1 MPLIKCPDCG
11 REVSDSAENCLQCGA
26 PISPKETGAEYVGR
40 SVGAFVRFVLAVIV
54 SGFTWLVLDVAVVS
68 GIEDN
73 MAYYI
78 VPLVIFFAIMF
89 AFRFV
94 LWAIIILIGL
104 AFIFEN

>member
-40 SVGAFVRFVLAVIV
+40 SVGAFVRFVLAVIL
-54 SGFTWLVLDVAVVS
+54 SSFTLLVLDTAPGV
-68 GIEDN
+68 ED
-73 MAYYI
+73 AYYI